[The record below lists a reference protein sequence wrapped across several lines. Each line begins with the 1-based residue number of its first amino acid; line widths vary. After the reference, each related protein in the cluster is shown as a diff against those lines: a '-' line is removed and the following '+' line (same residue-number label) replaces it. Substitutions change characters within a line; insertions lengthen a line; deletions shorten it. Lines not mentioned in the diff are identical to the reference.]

1 MVKTSEGTFA
11 VDGQELYTKTWL
23 PDGPPVAKLIVVHG
37 FSDHVNNYVDFF
49 PTLASRGIAVYGFD
63 QRGWGRSVHKS
74 SDKGRTGPTETVI
87 GDIVAFIRPHLQPG
101 GNDKN
106 DKNDKN
112 DDDGLPVFVLGH
124 SMGGNEIATL
134 MAATLGSAHETAV
147 VRHVRGWLLE
157 APFFGFPAGETP
169 SALKI
174 TAGRLAG
181 RLLPHFQ
188 LKHVIP
194 KPYLTR
200 DPDILAR
207 LCEDPLCHDTGT
219 LEGLSGLLDRVNDI
233 AQGRVRP
240 TTSVKSVWLGHGD
253 ADRCTDFV
261 ASKRW
266 FDTATAA
273 VPDKTFRCYS
283 GWLHMLHAE
292 PKAER
297 ELFYRECGDWIL
309 ERAGHNSL
317 PAKAVDAPAA
327 AAEPRAAAISTPS
340 EEDSAV
346 IAPTVEANPKS
357 SATEAKL

>member
-1 MVKTSEGTFA
+1 M
-11 VDGQELYTKTWL
+11 
-23 PDGPPVAKLIVVHG
+23 AKLIVVHG

-74 SDKGRTGPTETVI
+74 SDKGRTGPTDTVI
-87 GDIVAFIRPHLQPG
+87 DDIVAFIRPHVQPG
-101 GNDKN
+101 GDDKN
-106 DKNDKN
+106 G
-112 DDDGLPVFVLGH
+112 DGPPVFVLGH

-134 MAATLGSAHETAV
+134 MAAPLGSAHETAV

-273 VPDKTFRCYS
+273 VSDKTFRCYS

-309 ERAGHNSL
+309 ERAGDSL
-317 PAKAVDAPAA
+317 PTKAVDAPAA
-327 AAEPRAAAISTPS
+327 AMSTLS
-340 EEDSAV
+340 KDSAV
-346 IAPTVEANPKS
+346 IASNVEANPKS
-357 SATEAKL
+357 HTTEAKL